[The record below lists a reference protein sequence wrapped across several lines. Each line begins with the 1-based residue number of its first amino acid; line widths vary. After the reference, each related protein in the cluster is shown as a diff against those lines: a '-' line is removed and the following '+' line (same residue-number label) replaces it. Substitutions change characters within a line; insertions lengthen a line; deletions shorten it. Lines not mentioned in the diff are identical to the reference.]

1 MYLKF
6 FGLKHDPLG
15 KECPQ
20 LWDSGQITNF
30 EKQFK
35 WLLQSPG
42 VGLLTSDPGLGKTA
56 MLRHVTKMLNPHQYL
71 VYYISETDFRRLEF
85 YRHLA
90 VLMGL
95 PPSARR
101 SQLWYDIKGQITQLY
116 TQKNILPLLII
127 DEAQNLQPE
136 FLRDFPSFINFVFD
150 SKNYI
155 TVWLVGHPGLARTID
170 RALNIGLAS
179 RIQIRYELKPIA
191 DPGAFKNLIIHA
203 FAQAGCTHTLLSDP
217 AIELI
222 RMASKGNL
230 RQAHNVIVNALRLA
244 ADKNIN
250 HLPDD
255 IIKEAIS
262 ILKQV

>member
-15 KECPQ
+15 KNCSE

-42 VGLLTSDPGLGKTA
+42 IGLLTADPGLGKTA
-56 MLRHVTKMLNPHQYL
+56 MLRHVTRMLNPNQYL

-101 SQLWYDIKGQITQLY
+101 SQLWYDIKGQISQLY
-116 TQKNILPLLII
+116 TQKNILPILII

-150 SKNYI
+150 SKSYI
-155 TVWLVGHPGLARTID
+155 TVWLVGHTGLARTID
-170 RALNIGLAS
+170 RAPNIGLAS
-179 RIQIRYELKPIA
+179 RIQVRHELKPIT
-191 DPGAFKNLIIHA
+191 DSGAFKSLLGHA
-203 FAQAGCTHTLLSDP
+203 FTQAGSTHTLLSDP

-222 RMASKGNL
+222 RIASKGNL
-230 RQAHNVIVNALRLA
+230 RQTHNIIVNSLRLA
-244 ADKNIN
+244 ADRNIN

-255 IIKEAIS
+255 IIKEAIEM
-262 ILKQV
+262 LK

>member
-15 KECPQ
+15 KNCPE

-42 VGLLTSDPGLGKTA
+42 IGLLTADPGLGKTA
-56 MLRHVTKMLNPHQYL
+56 MLRHVTRMLNPNQYL

-101 SQLWYDIKGQITQLY
+101 SQLWYDIKGQISQLY
-116 TQKNILPLLII
+116 TQKNILPILII

-150 SKNYI
+150 SKSYI
-155 TVWLVGHPGLARTID
+155 TVWLVGHAVLARTID
-170 RALNIGLAS
+170 RAPNIGLAS
-179 RIQIRYELKPIA
+179 RIQIRHELKPIT
-191 DPGAFKNLIIHA
+191 DSGAFKSLLTYA
-203 FAQAGCTHTLLSDP
+203 FTQAGCTNTLLSDP
-217 AIELI
+217 AVELI
-222 RMASKGNL
+222 RIASKGNL
-230 RQAHNVIVNALRLA
+230 RQTHNIIVNALRLA
-244 ADKNIN
+244 ADRNIN
-250 HLPDD
+250 YLPDD
-255 IIKEAIS
+255 IIKEAIEM
-262 ILKQV
+262 LK